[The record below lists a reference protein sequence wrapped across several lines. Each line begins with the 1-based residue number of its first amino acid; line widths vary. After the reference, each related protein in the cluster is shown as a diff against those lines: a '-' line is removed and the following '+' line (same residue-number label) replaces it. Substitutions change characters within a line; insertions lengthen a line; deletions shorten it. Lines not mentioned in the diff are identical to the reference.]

1 MALAPKTL
9 DAPQADIEAV
19 TQVAREYIESYARGD
34 AEGHA
39 RVYHPECLKRRYVTD
54 DASGVTELVVL
65 SPQVMA
71 DYAKASG
78 PMDGD
83 CETEIVIDDISEE
96 MASVRIYSCRW
107 VDFAHI
113 VRSRGEWRLFHITW
127 HGRRSS

>member
-19 TQVAREYIESYARGD
+19 TQVAREYIESYAHGD
-34 AEGHA
+34 AERHA

-54 DASGVTELVVL
+54 DPSGVTELVVL

-71 DYAKASG
+71 DYAKVSG

-96 MASVRIYSCRW
+96 MASVRIYSCGW

-113 VRSRGEWRLFHITW
+113 VRSRGKWRLFHITW
-127 HGRRSS
+127 HGRSS

>member
-9 DAPQADIEAV
+9 DAPQADIQAV
-19 TQVAREYIESYARGD
+19 TQVAREYIESYVRGD
-34 AEGHA
+34 AESHA

-54 DASGVTELVVL
+54 EASGVTELVVL

-78 PMDGD
+78 PTDGECD
-83 CETEIVIDDISEE
+83 TEIIIDDISEE
-96 MASVRIYSCRW
+96 MASVRIYSCEW

-113 VRSRGEWRLFHITW
+113 VRSRGLWRLFHVTW
-127 HGRRSS
+127 HGRST